1 MAHNKDQ
8 DIKVFKFGELRPHSA
23 ADVVSSYNPEKI
35 DPSKEFKRNI
45 PAEIIRGEREFEKNS
60 SFKISDVVREHRGIK
75 RQEEED
81 FEAQVEREV
90 QRRLAQMA
98 EETREE
104 AYQQG
109 LAKGREEAFE
119 EGRIQIDSLVDNLK
133 NEIDGIALQGAE
145 LLEKNKQEIYL
156 LIKNLVNWVTLKEID
171 DQGYLPKLLEKLI
184 YEVNKKSHLVIR
196 VNAEK
201 FQVMPEII
209 QSIEAKL
216 GTLTNVRV
224 EISPELKY
232 DGLILE
238 AENTIVDGSL
248 EAQFHSIDRIFEQ
261 IGVGNHDEL

>member
-145 LLEKNKQEIYL
+145 LLEK
-156 LIKNLVNWVTLKEID
+156 
-171 DQGYLPKLLEKLI
+171 LI